1 MTDIIER
8 RALTREPMQI
18 EESDGLSLSPGMKSV
33 DEVDNVG
40 YRFESARLR
49 SFENW
54 PVSYIEPEKL
64 AAAGFYYLGEGDKVR
79 CFECGIE
86 ICQWVEGD
94 DPEEDHKRWSDRCR
108 FIRKLPCGNVPIGVD
123 PSTVPPPRPSYDV
136 CGPYEARSEQST
148 ASNTLT
154 SELQLLSTAKL
165 SSMGLGLT
173 KGPTYPDFVSY
184 DVRLK
189 TFDTWPKSMP
199 QTKEHLA
206 HAGFYYTGKGDQ
218 TLCHH
223 CGGGLK
229 DWEPEDDPWEEHAKW
244 FPKCCYL
251 LMVKGQEYVNKVT
264 GQQVSPI
271 TTEEAL
277 QMELPS
283 FIKKVEHPLLS
294 ERKEG
299 SSSQAENAPGPS
311 HKNEHNSIEV
321 EGSSSSSSSTSVAMK
336 ASKDLSNV
344 KPHGSK
350 SVDDARMCKICYNG
364 ELGVVFLPCGHM
376 VACVRCAPEM
386 TTCAVCRVPVAMFV
400 RAFLS

>member
-1 MTDIIER
+1 MTDIIEC
-8 RALTREPMQI
+8 RAITKEPLQI
-18 EESDGLSLSPGMKSV
+18 EDSDELRLSSVMKSV
-33 DEVDNVG
+33 DEVDNIG
-40 YRFESARLR
+40 YRFESERLR
-49 SFENW
+49 SFASW

-64 AAAGFYYLGEGDKVR
+64 AASGFYYLGEGDKVR

-94 DPEEDHKRWSDRCR
+94 DPMEDHKRWSDRCR

-123 PSTVPPPRPSYDV
+123 PSTVPLARPSYDV
-136 CGPYEARSEQST
+136 CGPYESRPEQFT
-148 ASNTLT
+148 ANSALT

-165 SSMGLGLT
+165 SSMGLGRT
-173 KGPTYPDFVSY
+173 KGPQYPDYVSY

-244 FPKCCYL
+244 FPKCFYL

-264 GQQVSPI
+264 GQQASPV
-271 TTEEAL
+271 TTKEAL
-277 QMELPS
+277 QMDLPS
-283 FIKKVEHPLLS
+283 FIKKVEQPITSDSKQGSLL
-294 ERKEG
+294 
-299 SSSQAENAPGPS
+299 ENAPGPS
-311 HKNEHNSIEV
+311 HKTEENAIDV
-321 EGSSSSSSSTSVAMK
+321 EGSSATAKACKDASSM
-336 ASKDLSNV
+336 

-350 SVDDARMCKICYNG
+350 AVDDARMCKICYNG

-386 TTCAVCRVPVAMFV
+386 TTCAVCREPVAMIV
-400 RAFLS
+400 RAFFS